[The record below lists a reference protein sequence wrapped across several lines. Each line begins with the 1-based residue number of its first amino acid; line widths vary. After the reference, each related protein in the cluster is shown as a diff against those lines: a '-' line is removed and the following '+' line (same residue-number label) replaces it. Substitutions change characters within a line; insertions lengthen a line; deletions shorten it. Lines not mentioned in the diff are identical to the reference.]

1 MKGGLVKQIREK
13 LAVTFSYIW
22 VFSIG
27 HESKGHCDC
36 SPPSCC
42 LSGAD
47 QGLLTCG
54 PSSLAWAS
62 FIPRLRSLRKLS
74 APRAPAS
81 RKPHPVACLLMVSA
95 RPLALPQRLPHI
107 HRGPRSE
114 ALTAGRTCCF
124 SLWNMSALGV
134 SPGAWLWLTE
144 MNMRT

>member
-1 MKGGLVKQIREK
+1 MKGGLVKQFREK

-22 VFSIG
+22 VFSID
-27 HESKGHCDC
+27 HESKGHCDR
-36 SPPSCC
+36 SPLSCC

-54 PSSLAWAS
+54 PSSLTWAS
-62 FIPRLRSLRKLS
+62 FIPCPHSLRKLS
-74 APRAPAS
+74 ASRAPAS

-95 RPLALPQRLPHI
+95 RPLALPQRIPHI

-124 SLWNMSALGV
+124 SLWNMSALDV
-134 SPGAWLWLTE
+134 SPRAWLRLTE
-144 MNMRT
+144 MKMRM